1 MDYKTPISALSL
13 KTNKW
18 FQHPLRACKHAVIA
32 LAVAVGLSTTPVF
45 ATEALP
51 YYTDAAFT
59 PLWLTA
65 AEAERQNIHRIPGFE
80 FRNQHGDIVNQDDVA
95 GQVYVANFFFATCSG
110 ICPMIRDRLQAVQT
124 AYAKEDDVVILTHTI
139 RPTVDTEA
147 VLQAYA
153 RINDIRPGKWHLL
166 RGERD
171 ALYDFAQRAYFANE
185 DLGQP
190 QSDDNFLHS
199 ENVLLIDRRGHIRG
213 IYNGLS
219 ETAIEH
225 LVADIAVLLTSPMST
240 DVQVSSGGVSRSQPF

>member
-1 MDYKTPISALSL
+1 M
-13 KTNKW
+13 NKW
-18 FQHPLRACKHAVIA
+18 FRRPLRACKQTA
-32 LAVAVGLSTTPVF
+32 LAVALVIGVTATPVV

-51 YYTDAAFT
+51 YYADAAFT

-65 AEAERQNIHRIPGFE
+65 AEAERQRIHRIPEFA
-80 FRNQHGDIVNQDDVA
+80 FRNQYGDVVDQDAVA
-95 GQVYVANFFFATCSG
+95 GQVVVANFFFATCSG

-124 AYAKEDDVVILTHTI
+124 AYTGVDDVVILTHTI

-147 VLQAYA
+147 VLKAYA
-153 RINDIRPGKWHLL
+153 RINNIQANKWHLL

-185 DLGQP
+185 DLGKP
-190 QSDDNFLHS
+190 QADDNFLHS

-213 IYNGLS
+213 VYNGLS

-225 LVADIAVLLTSPMST
+225 LVADIAVLLAESM
-240 DVQVSSGGVSRSQPF
+240 